1 MHPLI
6 VLVAALGD
14 QFSARFVAAVD
25 DATRTRMWLRLLPIR
40 GADRVVVAEAVG
52 RIAGFAAAGP
62 SFDDLPVREPEL
74 HALYVTAVL
83 HGTGVGQ
90 TLFDRVVAGRPGAC
104 DAWTG

>member
-1 MHPLI
+1 
-6 VLVAALGD
+6 V
-14 QFSARFVAAVD
+14 
-25 DATRTRMWLRLLPIR
+25 RTGWWF
-40 GADRVVVAEAVG
+40 AEAVG